1 MANIRYSVKKISSY
15 IIAVVLTTLI
25 FGAASFAQNDQE
37 MFDRARRLMDNNR
50 FLEAYQIFA
59 ELSDYGSNLQMAP
72 AYQYFAAKA
81 AYHAELLEDSYRE
94 FDLLITRFPKSDYTP
109 YGYFFLGNINY
120 RNGKPDQAVSSYL
133 NAFKLSEDLKLDK
146 LLIESLEKIAADY
159 PNAVLENIASGTIT
173 DERRCD
179 LLVRLARGLSE
190 GGSYQTIR
198 SLLEQCNTPEAN
210 KIIEDAE
217 RLAKQRVEIG
227 IILPLSGD
235 LQKFGESI
243 LDGINLRIDEY
254 TRETGRRLTPIVY
267 DTRGDDLEAGRIVR
281 RLASSGAAAAIGP
294 LTSEEASIS
303 SAVLSCGDMP
313 LIIPAASQA
322 GLTELS
328 STSFQL
334 RPNLEWQGIKMADF
348 AIQKLGADTAAIL
361 SPTAPENL
369 MMARAFE
376 RRFKYMGGTVLGVE
390 YFRTTETDFGPY
402 VKDLKSQLIS
412 ALNDSLDFI
421 DEDGDT
427 IDAEEVPA
435 WVDCLYIPADP
446 GQLRMLLPQIDFYN
460 LSTIYLGGDGW
471 GSETIYN
478 LGDRITKTNY
488 FTSGRMESSV
498 NATAQKLLAD
508 FDLKYGRRPGFL
520 ERLGYDAMGLIIKA
534 LNAGQFSRAEIT
546 HYLSTI
552 HGYQGASGDVSFG
565 ENRENIE
572 LPVYTIVDGY
582 PNEVKPE
589 DVTGQ

>member
-1 MANIRYSVKKISSY
+1 
-15 IIAVVLTTLI
+15 
-25 FGAASFAQNDQE
+25 
-37 MFDRARRLMDNNR
+37 MFDRAVRLLDNNR
-50 FLEAYQIFA
+50 FLEAYQIFS

-81 AYHAELLEDSYRE
+81 AYHAELLDDSFRE
-94 FDLLITRFPKSDYTP
+94 FDLLITRFPKSEYAP

-120 RNGKPDQAVSSYL
+120 RNGKTDHAVASYI
-133 NAFKLSEDLKLDK
+133 NAYKLSEDIKLDR
-146 LLIESLEKIAADY
+146 LLVESLEKIASEKPD
-159 PNAVLENIASGTIT
+159 AVLENITSGTIS

-179 LLVRLARGLSE
+179 LLVRLAHGLTA

-198 SLLEQCNTPEAN
+198 SLLQECDTPEAA
-210 KIIEDAE
+210 KIIADAE
-217 RLAKQRVEIG
+217 RLAQQHIEIG
-227 IILPLSGD
+227 IVLPLSGD
-235 LQKFGESI
+235 LQKFGEAI
-243 LDGINLRIDEY
+243 LDGINLRIDQY
-254 TRETGRRLTPIVY
+254 IRETGRTLTPLVY
-267 DTRGDDLEAGRIVR
+267 DTRGDHLEAGRIVR
-281 RLASSGAAAAIGP
+281 RLAASGAAAAIGP
-294 LTSEEASIS
+294 LTSEEAAIS

-348 AIQKLGADTAAIL
+348 AIQKLGADTAAIF

-402 VKDLKSQLIS
+402 VKDLKAMIIP

-435 WVDCLYIPADP
+435 WVDCLYIPAEA

-460 LSTIYLGGDGW
+460 LSTVFLGGDGW
-471 GSETIYN
+471 GSETVYN

-498 NATAQKLLAD
+498 NPTAQKLLAD
-508 FDLKYGRRPGFL
+508 FDLKYGKRPGFL
-520 ERLGYDAMGLIIKA
+520 ERLGYDAMGLIVKA

-582 PNEVKPE
+582 PKEVKPD